1 MDPRL
6 ELFIKKNSRRP
17 LSEIKLELMKQGF
30 SSYQIENALEEL
42 RIKNRPLLRA
52 FAVFLVIAVVVFAVG
67 FVFVYVIQPAEKMIT
82 GPSQSSALPE
92 NIVLPS
98 EAGVQQ
104 DSAQETEAIVVS
116 KDKKSEIPVSSEEKP
131 VSPAVLIN
139 LEEVRK
145 LSLVQKEEAIS
156 KCSSLS
162 VQKDDCFS
170 LVAKTV
176 SDPELCS
183 KIAES
188 SAKDNCF
195 FFFGQSNNEFCSE
208 ISSSTLRN
216 YCTAIAGINQ
226 KIE

>member
-6 ELFIKKNSRRP
+6 ESFIKRNSKMP
-17 LSEIKLELMKQGF
+17 LSEVKLELMKQGF

-42 RIKNRPLLRA
+42 RIKNRPLLKA
-52 FAVFLVIAVVVFAVG
+52 FAVFLVLAVVVFAVG
-67 FVFVYVIQPAEKMIT
+67 FVFVYFIQPAEKLIA

-92 NIVLPS
+92 TIVLES

-104 DSAQETEAIVVS
+104 SSAQQTEDIVVS
-116 KDKKSEIPVSSEEKP
+116 KDEESEISLPSQSESG
-131 VSPAVLIN
+131 SPVLID

-156 KCSSLS
+156 KCSYLS

-176 SDPELCS
+176 GDPELCL
-183 KIAES
+183 KVAES

-195 FFFGQSNNEFCSE
+195 FFFGQSNVDFCSR
-208 ISSSTLRN
+208 ISSATLRN
-216 YCTAIAGINQ
+216 YCTAIAEITQ
-226 KIE
+226 RIE